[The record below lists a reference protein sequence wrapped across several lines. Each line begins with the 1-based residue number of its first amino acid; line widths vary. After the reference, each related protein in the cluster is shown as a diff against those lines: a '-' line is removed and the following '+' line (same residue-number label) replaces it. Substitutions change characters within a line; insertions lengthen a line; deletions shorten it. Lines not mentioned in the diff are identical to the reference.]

1 MLYGSFTVPDPIR
14 TSVVG
19 VGLFARF
26 KRLPELN
33 PAMPQPECYRLN
45 PSPQAAQL
53 LERGHQSYRVWI
65 PLLGSQQTGIHL
77 SSRRP
82 SCRQLERQ
90 YVVARI
96 YATPRLIH

>member
-33 PAMPQPECYRLN
+33 PAMKQPECYRLN
-45 PSPQAAQL
+45 PSPQQRCY
-53 LERGHQSYRVWI
+53 ERAKVDGGAWRDV
-65 PLLGSQQTGIHL
+65 
-77 SSRRP
+77 
-82 SCRQLERQ
+82 
-90 YVVARI
+90 
-96 YATPRLIH
+96 